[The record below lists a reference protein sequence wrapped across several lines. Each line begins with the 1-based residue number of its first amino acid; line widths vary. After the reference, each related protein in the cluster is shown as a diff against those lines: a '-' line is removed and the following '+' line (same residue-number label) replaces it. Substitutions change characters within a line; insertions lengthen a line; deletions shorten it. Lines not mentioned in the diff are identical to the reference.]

1 MTEKKEPAKKEP
13 ATETAEQLKAR
24 LDPRLKK
31 EVKIVAEERKL
42 VDLDNEEAAGRKVDQ
57 HVIVEATP
65 KRTYL
70 NTVTGTL
77 HEER

>member
-1 MTEKKEPAKKEP
+1 MPEKKTPEKIV
-13 ATETAEQLKAR
+13 ETNEELKAR
-24 LDPRLKK
+24 LDPRLQKSK
-31 EVKIVAEERKL
+31 VKDVVQRDL
-42 VDLDNEEAAGRKVDQ
+42 VDLDNTESAGRKVDQ
-57 HVIVEATP
+57 HTIVESTP